1 MSEVYMN
8 NMLAIL
14 IGIGLRLVVPIAIT
28 VLIVYFL
35 HRLDL
40 RWQAD
45 ALQLQTAATEKA
57 ECWKIKG
64 CPPEQYSD
72 CAAYTS
78 EQPCWQVHR
87 LYNGYLREEC
97 LTCDVFMNAPIPA
110 HTP

>member
-1 MSEVYMN
+1 MSN
-8 NMLAIL
+8 SLAVL
-14 IGIGLRLVVPIAIT
+14 IGLSLRLILPIAIT
-28 VLIVYFL
+28 VVIVYFL

-40 RWQAD
+40 RWQAE
-45 ALQLQTAATEKA
+45 AMEQQAAIPPEKV

-64 CPPEQYSD
+64 CPPEQYIN

-97 LTCDVFMNAPIPA
+97 LTCNIFRNAPIPA
-110 HTP
+110 HAT